1 MSFSWVD
8 ARLVTL
14 HAGRQEQ
21 RFTAR
26 PSAGERGHE
35 DGLREPRDDAWRRS
49 SWVETALHGSRNL
62 RLT

>member
-1 MSFSWVD
+1 VSFSWVD

-14 HAGRQEQ
+14 HEGQQEQ

-26 PSAGERGHE
+26 LLPDERLGEDR
-35 DGLREPRDDAWRRS
+35 LRERRDEAWRRS
-49 SWVETALHGSRNL
+49 GWVETALYGSRTL

>member
-14 HAGRQEQ
+14 HEGQQEQ
-21 RFTAR
+21 RYTAWL
-26 PSAGERGHE
+26 SADARVGE

-49 SWVETALHGSRNL
+49 GWVETALHGSRTL

>member
-14 HAGRQEQ
+14 HEGRLEQ

-26 PSAGERGHE
+26 LSAGERVAE
-35 DGLREPRDDAWRRS
+35 DGLRELRDDAWRRS
-49 SWVETALHGSRNL
+49 GWVETALYGSRTL

>member
-14 HAGRQEQ
+14 HEAQQEQ
-21 RFTAR
+21 GFTAWL
-26 PSAGERGHE
+26 SADARAGG
-35 DGLREPRDDAWRRS
+35 DALRELRDDAWRRS
-49 SWVETALHGSRNL
+49 GWAETALHGSRTL

>member
-14 HAGRQEQ
+14 HEGQQER
-21 RFTAR
+21 RFAAR
-26 PSAGERGHE
+26 LSAGGRVAE
-35 DGLREPRDDAWRRS
+35 DGLRELRDDAWRRS
-49 SWVETALHGSRNL
+49 GWVETALYGSRTL